1 MLPGTTTE
9 QELRRALTGTQIN
22 AEIVLVKTNQEGI
35 DLVEK
40 GEVAAYFADRAT
52 LTFLLRKEKQAASLL
67 MADTYLS
74 VEPIALGDAPRRQR
88 FPPRRRHG
96 AEPHLSAGRDRADL
110 QGGLR
115 PAHHAQPAAGGAVSD
130 RGLAGL
136 AARSPSV
143 CIMRLSVLDQSIAV
157 AGRPHDQSIRNTVAL
172 AQHCEALGYERFW
185 VSEHHNHPTIVGTA
199 PEIVI
204 AAIAATTERIRIGSA
219 GIMLPHYA
227 PFKVAEVFRVLDA
240 LAPGRI
246 DLGLGRAPGSDG
258 RTAFALNPAANE
270 RPEHFPADVRD
281 LIAWV
286 HNEPLVDRHPF
297 AAVKAFPQG
306 ATAPEVWILGSS
318 DYGAQVAA
326 LFGLPYCYAWF
337 FSDGAGGERAIELYK
352 QHLSAERAPSRA
364 ALGPLRLGAGRR
376 DDGRGAVPLH
386 LARALAHAIATAASS
401 CRWRRPMSPPRR
413 WRPTTRRASS
423 ASARTPSSAP
433 APRSRPASRS

>member
-1 MLPGTTTE
+1 
-9 QELRRALTGTQIN
+9 
-22 AEIVLVKTNQEGI
+22 
-35 DLVEK
+35 
-40 GEVAAYFADRAT
+40 
-52 LTFLLRKEKQAASLL
+52 
-67 MADTYLS
+67 
-74 VEPIALGDAPRRQR
+74 
-88 FPPRRRHG
+88 
-96 AEPHLSAGRDRADL
+96 
-110 QGGLR
+110 
-115 PAHHAQPAAGGAVSD
+115 
-130 RGLAGL
+130 
-136 AARSPSV
+136 
-143 CIMRLSVLDQSIAV
+143 MRLSVLDQSIAV

-172 AQHCEALGYERFW
+172 AQHCEALGYQRFW

-204 AAIAATTERIRIGSA
+204 AAIAATTHRIRIGSA

-337 FSDGAGGERAIELYK
+337 FSDGTGGERAIDLYK
-352 QHLSAERAPSRA
+352 RTYRPSARHPEPHSGLCVWALAAETMEQAQYHFTSRA
-364 ALGPLRLGAGRR
+364 LSRMHRDRGILAPLEAPDAAATALADYDQARVERFRKDSFVGTGPEVAVRIEELRQRVGVDEMAVVTWTHDEDVRR
-376 DDGRGAVPLH
+376 ASYTH
-386 LARALAHAIATAASS
+386 LARAMGFA
-401 CRWRRPMSPPRR
+401 PPG
-413 WRPTTRRASS
+413 
-423 ASARTPSSAP
+423 
-433 APRSRPASRS
+433 

>member
-1 MLPGTTTE
+1 
-9 QELRRALTGTQIN
+9 
-22 AEIVLVKTNQEGI
+22 
-35 DLVEK
+35 
-40 GEVAAYFADRAT
+40 
-52 LTFLLRKEKQAASLL
+52 
-67 MADTYLS
+67 
-74 VEPIALGDAPRRQR
+74 
-88 FPPRRRHG
+88 
-96 AEPHLSAGRDRADL
+96 
-110 QGGLR
+110 
-115 PAHHAQPAAGGAVSD
+115 
-130 RGLAGL
+130 
-136 AARSPSV
+136 
-143 CIMRLSVLDQSIAV
+143 MRLSVLDQSIAV

-172 AQHCEALGYERFW
+172 AQHCEALGYQRFW

-204 AAIAATTERIRIGSA
+204 AAIAATTHRIRIGSA

-337 FSDGAGGERAIELYK
+337 FSDGTGGERAIDLYK
-352 QHLSAERAPSRA
+352 RTYRPSARHPEPHSGLCVWALAAETMEQAQYHFTSRA
-364 ALGPLRLGAGRR
+364 LSRMHRDRGILAPLEAPDAAATALADYDQARVERFRKDSFVGTGPEVAARIEELRQRVGVDEMAVVTWTHDEDVRR
-376 DDGRGAVPLH
+376 ASYTH
-386 LARALAHAIATAASS
+386 LARAMGFA
-401 CRWRRPMSPPRR
+401 PPG
-413 WRPTTRRASS
+413 
-423 ASARTPSSAP
+423 
-433 APRSRPASRS
+433 

>member
-1 MLPGTTTE
+1 
-9 QELRRALTGTQIN
+9 
-22 AEIVLVKTNQEGI
+22 
-35 DLVEK
+35 
-40 GEVAAYFADRAT
+40 
-52 LTFLLRKEKQAASLL
+52 
-67 MADTYLS
+67 
-74 VEPIALGDAPRRQR
+74 
-88 FPPRRRHG
+88 
-96 AEPHLSAGRDRADL
+96 
-110 QGGLR
+110 
-115 PAHHAQPAAGGAVSD
+115 
-130 RGLAGL
+130 
-136 AARSPSV
+136 
-143 CIMRLSVLDQSIAV
+143 MRLSVLDQSIAV
-157 AGRPHDQSIRNTVAL
+157 AGRPQDQSIRNTVAL
-172 AQHCEALGYERFW
+172 AKHCEALGYDRFW

-281 LIAWV
+281 LLAWV

-306 ATAPEVWILGSS
+306 DTAPEVWILGSS

-337 FSDGAGGERAIELYK
+337 FSDGAGGERAIKLYK
-352 QHLSAERAPSRA
+352 ESYRPSLRHPEPRSGLCVWALAAETMEEAQYHFTSRA
-364 ALGPLRLGAGRR
+364 LSRMNR
-376 DDGRGAVPLH
+376 DRGILVPLDTPEVAAKALAAYDQGRVERFRQDSFVGTGSEVAARIEELKNRVGVDEMAIVTWTHDEAVRRASYTH
-386 LARALAHAIATAASS
+386 LARAMGFA
-401 CRWRRPMSPPRR
+401 
-413 WRPTTRRASS
+413 PT
-423 ASARTPSSAP
+423 
-433 APRSRPASRS
+433 